1 MAATDSKHHVL
12 LSQLEEELARAREQ
26 EAAGKEH
33 LDAQE
38 KRLAR
43 LKAKNVR
50 KPQSERLLDTMR
62 ESHKLQASHVR
73 LLEREI
79 REAKAET
86 TRGIEPLGV
95 TLDE

>member
-62 ESHKLQASHVR
+62 ESLAHRDR
-73 LLEREI
+73 LINELES
-79 REAKAET
+79 AGA
-86 TRGIEPLGV
+86 
-95 TLDE
+95 

>member
-1 MAATDSKHHVL
+1 LAATDSKHHVL

-62 ESHKLQASHVR
+62 ESLAHRDR
-73 LLEREI
+73 LINELES
-79 REAKAET
+79 AGA
-86 TRGIEPLGV
+86 
-95 TLDE
+95 